1 MKNNQSQVK
10 TFEKIT
16 KLEDTS
22 LSSISGGL
30 SVNADVRL
38 CQGGTI
44 LNGVGLFGG
53 LISSVVTAIY
63 SSKTSKAMANGDT
76 ENAKKYAG
84 VTKKAA
90 IAAAAFGGLSL
101 AGQAMG
107 YIAIK
112 DSTRKLPVNI

>member
-22 LSSISGGL
+22 LSCISGGL
-30 SVNADVRL
+30 SDSADL
-38 CQGGTI
+38 CLYQGGPI

-53 LISSVVTAIY
+53 LISSVVTAVY
-63 SSKTSKAMANGDT
+63 SSKASKAMANGNT

-90 IAAAAFGGLSL
+90 IATAAFGGLAL
-101 AGQAMG
+101 AGQALTA
-107 YIAIK
+107 IAIK
-112 DSTRKLPVNI
+112 DATRKYL

>member
-22 LSSISGGL
+22 LSCISGGL
-30 SVNADVRL
+30 SDSADLRL

-53 LISSVVTAIY
+53 FISSVVTAVY
-63 SSKTSKAMANGDT
+63 SSKASKAMAKGDT
-76 ENAKKYAG
+76 ENAKKYTD

-90 IAAAAFGGLSL
+90 IATAAFGGLSL
-101 AGQAMG
+101 AGNALAAV
-107 YIAIK
+107 AIK
-112 DSTRKLPVNI
+112 DSTRKYL